1 MAHDTSVGVV
11 GVMKEMTDSK
21 TGGGVACQHRRGGGG
36 VQQPRDVGLIR
47 QEVVLGKVNGPSV
60 QEVQWWLC
68 YKLKPKPFTPE
79 NQGILHIFI
88 FFIYFLP

>member
-21 TGGGVACQHRRGGGG
+21 TGGGVACQHRGRGGG
-36 VQQPRDVGLIR
+36 
-47 QEVVLGKVNGPSV
+47 QEVVLGKVNGPSG
-60 QEVQWWLC
+60 QEVQWGLC
-68 YKLKPKPFTPE
+68 YTLKPKPFTPE